1 MDQTV
6 GDPSP
11 PRAEDGYCLA
21 RRELNVSRYRD
32 SGAVKQGDSDNG
44 KFDKAG
50 DMPSFMSLVE
60 TVLCATDLR
69 RRLLAEIDCNLVFVR
84 FVRLVPCLF
93 FFDVVF
99 TGEKFSLFVPC

>member
-1 MDQTV
+1 MDKRWTRRWEIH
-6 GDPSP
+6 PP

-99 TGEKFSLFVPC
+99 TGVG